1 MTVLFLYPK
10 PNSLGFPYLSKI
22 KPGLVI
28 IITMKKNKNKT
39 IATKFILFIINCRN
53 IINII

>member
-22 KPGLVI
+22 KAGLVT
-28 IITMKKNKNKT
+28 IITIKKTKNKT
-39 IATKFILFIINCRN
+39 IATKLIFFNIN
-53 IINII
+53 